1 MTSIDSFLKSW
12 YVLLDLVKDRGYEIS
27 DKYNKLMDKDL
38 MHLIRD
44 GCLNI
49 IGTNKEGDTIYIE
62 FVNGN
67 KIKLSI
73 LQEKIKKIKEAKENV
88 TVVFVIKAKKNS
100 GIKKLETKEKY
111 NIQIFES
118 KYLQINPTKHSLV
131 PNHIKQSA
139 EEIML
144 IRKNYRI
151 LCNSQLPLLLQTDP
165 ISRYYNFKKGDVI
178 KITNK
183 REYNY
188 EQLFNGSGKNL
199 SPKELILEK
208 KMIADGFNK
217 KKSNIDRRK
226 ELKKYFTE
234 NLINNI
240 LRYRFVK

>member
-12 YVLLDLVKDRGYEIS
+12 YVSLDLVKDRGYEIS
-27 DKYNKLMDKDL
+27 DNYNKLLDKDL
-38 MHLIRD
+38 IHLIRE
-44 GCLNI
+44 GRLNI
-49 IGTNKEGDTIYIE
+49 IGKNGEGDTIYVE

-73 LQEKIKKIKEAKENV
+73 LQEKIKKIKESQENV
-88 TVVFVIKAKKNS
+88 YVIFVIKAKKNS

-131 PNHIKQSA
+131 PYHIKQSE
-139 EEIML
+139 EEIIL
-144 IRKNYRI
+144 IRKNYRL

-183 REYNY
+183 RKYDY
-188 EQLFNGSGKNL
+188 EQLFNVSGKKL

-208 KMIADGFNK
+208 KMIADGCNK
-217 KKSNIDRRK
+217 KKNNVDRRK
-226 ELKKYFTE
+226 GLKKYFRE
-234 NLINNI
+234 NLITNI
-240 LRYRFVK
+240 MRYRFVK